1 MKWFVDGYNVI
12 RRDAD
17 LRGRE
22 SESLEAG
29 RTALLAAVAAAARRT
44 GDQFTVVFDGARRD
58 ASPPVTG
65 QVQIVF
71 SRPPETADDV
81 LRALVAKAGPGSV
94 ATSCVEGVPSSRPH
108 PVDAAQAIRYKTIVG
123 EHLFIVSRQQLD
135 LYRYLS
141 REFFA
146 ESDVVVVLDRRYG
159 ERRNRGERRAT
170 PRGERRQTDRRGEKQ
185 IGGQINTLGYAF
197 VRLD

>member
-81 LRALVAKAGPGSV
+81 LRVLVAKAGAGSV
-94 ATSCVEGVPSSRPH
+94 VASSDRA
-108 PVDAAQAIRYKTIVG
+108 VCDAARRAGAVA
-123 EHLFIVSRQQLD
+123 VSAEDFVAALRGGADEDEEDDRGGSQK
-135 LYRYLS
+135 RGGNPRRPS
-141 REFFA
+141 REERDA
-146 ESDVVVVLDRRYG
+146 RRVLARLAG
-159 ERRNRGERRAT
+159 
-170 PRGERRQTDRRGEKQ
+170 RRGD
-185 IGGQINTLGYAF
+185 
-197 VRLD
+197 R